1 MRVTA
6 FLSIVTATIMILLI
20 GCSGDSPDV
29 IAMREVTA
37 RAPEWM
43 GEAQKYRS
51 EVKGVT
57 RSSCEQVTIVGM
69 AVKPDPNLI
78 IDPLTLQ
85 LNRITYSLKPFH
97 ITSVADG
104 IFEGRISQSSVNQYI
119 RANHSIAGSS
129 IQNINV
135 QFERNLVRVTATV
148 PVYGI
153 DLPITTTGYLRN
165 DEGIRLAYEIQ
176 TLNVI
181 GVGAPANLA
190 SLLKSRINP
199 IVDLSGLRFKSR
211 IESWIVDGGGITIKG
226 KAFLR
231 RGTE

>member
-1 MRVTA
+1 MKVTVFLCIA
-6 FLSIVTATIMILLI
+6 ATLIFFLS
-20 GCSGDSPDV
+20 GCGGDSPDIV
-29 IAMREVTA
+29 AMREVTA

-43 GEAQKYRS
+43 GEAQKYRA

-57 RSSCEQVTIVGM
+57 KNSCEQVTIVGM

-85 LNRITYSLKPFH
+85 LNRVTYALKPFH
-97 ITSVADG
+97 ITSIADG
-104 IFEGRISQSSVNQYI
+104 VFEGRVSQASVNQYI
-119 RANHSIAGSS
+119 RVNHVIAGSS

-148 PVYGI
+148 PIYGI
-153 DLPITTTGYLRN
+153 DFPITTTGYLRN
-165 DEGIRLAYEIQ
+165 DEGVRLAYEIQ

-181 GVGAPANLA
+181 GVGAPANIA
-190 SLLKSRINP
+190 TLLKSRLNP
-199 IVDLSGLRFKSR
+199 MVDLSGLRFKTR
-211 IESWIVDGGGITIKG
+211 IENWVVDAGGITIKG